1 MKEPSAG
8 GLLMK
13 RSGVWLLIVLI
24 CMGTLSFSAPQAPTN
39 PKPTISV
46 NAEGKASAKA
56 DIAIVFM
63 TVRSTSPLAADAL
76 DQNNKKVQ
84 DVKARLTALGYKDE
98 QVKFSGNRFAPTG
111 AGIYYPGGQRP
122 TGFDVYNNLSI
133 YLDSQ
138 LLNDLAQFNARVSS
152 LLDELSKAGAAPTN
166 TPISSMSM
174 GGSSVVA
181 FSIKDPAPYEKQAS
195 LQALEKARSLADEIA
210 QRMKVQITGVES
222 TFVSPMGRVGP
233 QGMAGTPL
241 EEVPYE
247 YFSSSMDGIPV
258 RVRVD
263 VRYTYK

>member
-1 MKEPSAG
+1 MKPMCV
-8 GLLMK
+8 LL
-13 RSGVWLLIVLI
+13 LFVLVAI
-24 CMGTLSFSAPQAPTN
+24 PTLSLGAPQAQTN

-56 DIAIVFM
+56 DVAIVFM

-76 DQNNKKVQ
+76 EENNKKVQ
-84 DVKARLTALGYKDE
+84 DVKARLTTLGYKDE

-111 AGIYYPGGQRP
+111 ERVYYAPGQRP
-122 TGFDVYNNLSI
+122 TGFDAYNNVSI
-133 YLDSQ
+133 YLDPQ
-138 LLNDLAQFNARVSS
+138 FLNDVTQFNARVSS

-210 QRMKVQITGVES
+210 RRMKVQITGVES
-222 TFVSPMGRVGP
+222 TYVSSIGRIGAQV
-233 QGMAGTPL
+233 QAGTPL

-247 YFSSSMDGIPV
+247 YFSSSMDEVPV

-263 VRYTYK
+263 VHYTYK

>member
-1 MKEPSAG
+1 
-8 GLLMK
+8 MK
-13 RSGVWLLIVLI
+13 RMCFLLLFVLACI
-24 CMGTLSFSAPQAPTN
+24 GTRSFSAPQAQTN

-46 NAEGKASAKA
+46 NADGKASAKA
-56 DIAIVFM
+56 DVAIVFM

-111 AGIYYPGGQRP
+111 GRIYYAAGQRP
-122 TGFDVYNNLSI
+122 TGFDVYNNIII
-133 YLDSQ
+133 YLDPQ
-138 LLNDLAQFNARVSS
+138 FLNDISQFNARVSA
-152 LLDELSKAGAAPTN
+152 LLDELSKAGASPTEM
-166 TPISSMSM
+166 PISTMSM

-195 LQALEKARSLADEIA
+195 NQALEKARSLAEEIA
-210 QRMKVQITGVES
+210 RRMKVQITGIEGTS
-222 TFVSPMGRVGP
+222 VSPMGRSGA
-233 QGMAGTPL
+233 QATAGTPL

-247 YFSSSMDGIPV
+247 YFSSSMDEVPV